1 MSSNAGVISH
11 WNTLIENF
19 EASPQQFYTEVIG
32 AIERRQIPQART
44 GRLLLAEG
52 GIMSAKREYLQVGCK
67 DFYFAVC
74 AAPFGTGFF
83 VSWWLLE
90 PPLGCLTEMLLLI
103 PMVGDIIRNFLTPLT
118 YYRIDTALMFQSA
131 THAAVLE
138 VIDSITSSQGLRG
151 LSEAER
157 KPIMREFYK

>member
-1 MSSNAGVISH
+1 MSSTVGVISH
-11 WNTLIENF
+11 WNTLLENF
-19 EASPQQFYTEVIG
+19 QTSPQDFYARLTEAV
-32 AIERRQIPQART
+32 EQRQIPEAST

-52 GIMSAKREYLQVGCK
+52 GIMSAKREYLQIACK
-67 DFYFAVC
+67 DFHFAVC

-83 VSWWLLE
+83 VSWWLME
-90 PPLGCLTEMLLLI
+90 QPLGCLTEAILLTPFVGPLFRMLLT
-103 PMVGDIIRNFLTPLT
+103 PMT

-151 LSEAER
+151 LSEMER
-157 KPIMREFYK
+157 KPIMREFYQ